1 MTTPLRITVHGR
13 PAPQGSKRH
22 VGRGILIESSKGL
35 QPWRQ
40 AVTTAAHSTRQ
51 RHEHPGYPEG
61 PLTVTLTF
69 LVPKPQVTTS
79 ARRRFPLLPWLR
91 PDLDKLLRATFDA
104 LTDAGIWHD
113 DAQVTTLHARK
124 IYAQPGQPIG
134 ARITIQNA
142 DVDETRRSTRPPPS
156 QPPVIT

>member
-1 MTTPLRITVHGR
+1 VTVPLRITVHGR

-40 AVTTAAHSTRQ
+40 AVTTAAHNTRQ
-51 RHEHPGYPEG
+51 RHEHPGYPTG
-61 PLTVTLTF
+61 PLTVAITY
-69 LVPKPQVTTS
+69 
-79 ARRRFPLLPWLR
+79 LLPRPTSLPKHKPVLPWRR
-91 PDLDKLLRATFDA
+91 PDLDKYIRATFDA

-124 IYAQPGQPIG
+124 IYVQPSQPPG
-134 ARITIQNA
+134 ARITIQTA
-142 DVDETRRSTRPPPS
+142 DVDDLAEALARHPASG
-156 QPPVIT
+156 Q